1 MEIKPSPL
9 PGWAWDLIET
19 VERGERRVWN
29 KRYGDQLV
37 QEITW
42 TVTRRTPYDK
52 MIAKAESGTIR
63 ASRDTTERA
72 LGQWRDRSAMLRR
85 ETSGVTQWEDSRIR
99 ITAGTEVLDQR
110 MVLLHELA
118 HLLAPERAM
127 HSMVWARIAA
137 RLYRKYGGPEI
148 VAWAIA
154 HERNGRGPIKRLL
167 RTAS

>member
-19 VERGERRVWN
+19 VERGERRAW
-29 KRYGDQLV
+29 KRYGGDQLV

-42 TVTRRTPYDK
+42 AVTRRTPYDNRRTPYDK

-63 ASRDTTERA
+63 AS
-72 LGQWRDRSAMLRR
+72 
-85 ETSGVTQWEDSRIR
+85 TSGVAQWEDSRIR
-99 ITAGTEVLDQR
+99 IMAGTEILDQR

-118 HLLAPERAM
+118 HLLAPEREM

-167 RTAS
+167 RSAS